1 LSNTIEIWVAQ
12 SVGGTVGLAVTNG
25 TETTRPM
32 LNSRQIEAFRWVIIM
47 GGVSSAAQTMNITQP
62 AVTRLL
68 QDFQHAVGLK
78 LFTKRGTRLVPTNDA
93 LSLYREVERQFV
105 GLERIE
111 SAAKRLREGQS
122 GRLRIAS
129 LPTFNVGFLPRIVG
143 RFTKDKPGLEV
154 AMYGSVSLQVVDWVA
169 SGFCDVGF
177 AEGPLDFPNIDVE
190 FLAPVRCVAVL
201 PEGHR
206 LTDKPVLEPEDFSD
220 ERFVSLEPT
229 AQMRFRIDA
238 TFATARVK
246 RQMYVETPLSMIAC
260 GLVAAGAGVTI
271 TNPFTAFE
279 YIGHGVV
286 VRPFRPEI
294 FYDVAVVWAAGRIR
308 STLALDVVEEVRAAV
323 RDQANTSIG
332 S

>member
-122 GRLRIAS
+122 
-129 LPTFNVGFLPRIVG
+129 
-143 RFTKDKPGLEV
+143 GLEV

-332 S
+332 C